1 MSMRPPG
8 KSPVTASMFFS
19 QARRRGGCC
28 RAWGEAGVVQPA
40 ITRAAARANLM
51 PILRPTNMTGLF
63 VGRGRIG
70 GMKGSVA
77 YFYAFDVA
85 NEIRTSQVREV
96 LSQKPF
102 PYQIRLGAAA
112 PRDVPV
118 YSPLT
123 IRLTP
128 FPCAANVGAVSLQ
141 TEVKVFEIG
150 ALSISYEIAFDV
162 PTLADL
168 VPYHQFKV
176 GDEPLAL
183 LAERLALQ
191 VADSIKEAMRKP
203 NSDRP
208 VVEAYTAFCVSDLG
222 GVSVPDWVAS
232 QKEAIAGL
240 LNEEPTP
247 GKLARQ
253 QIEETFEQFLSY
265 TRDDFAVIDWDAAL
279 ASNAAVSVD
288 DVLFMLELANLQLE
302 EYKLLDDRLDR

>member
-1 MSMRPPG
+1 
-8 KSPVTASMFFS
+8 
-19 QARRRGGCC
+19 
-28 RAWGEAGVVQPA
+28 
-40 ITRAAARANLM
+40 
-51 PILRPTNMTGLF
+51 
-63 VGRGRIG
+63 
-70 GMKGSVA
+70 MKGSVA

-247 GKLARQ
+247 GKLAPQ

-279 ASNAAVSVD
+279 VVDAGGYVD
-288 DVLFMLELANLQLE
+288 DVLFML
-302 EYKLLDDRLDR
+302 